1 MEFKCRKPVIK
12 VMHTEEIDKVL
23 FDAAAIAKRVD
34 ELGRFINAAYADKG
48 FVAVGVLKGAFVF
61 TADLI
66 RKIRVPVAV
75 DFVELASYVEATQT
89 SGEVVLE
96 KDAEVNIKGR
106 DVLVLEDIV
115 DTGLTTRFLIDHLK
129 IREPASVEVCT
140 LLYKPA
146 RQRVDVPLAHVGFEV
161 GDVFAVGYGLDYREK
176 YRNLPD
182 IVTLKNLS

>member
-1 MEFKCRKPVIK
+1 MVIK
-12 VMHTEEIDKVL
+12 VDYNDEIERVL
-23 FDAAAIAKRVD
+23 FDAATIAKRVE
-34 ELGRFINAAYADKG
+34 ELGRFINAAYAVKG

-66 RKIRVPVAV
+66 RTIKVPLEV
-75 DFVELASYVEATQT
+75 DFVELASYVGKAET

-96 KDAEVNIKGR
+96 KDTDLNIRGR

-115 DTGLTTRFLIDHLK
+115 DTGLTTRFLVDHLK

-146 RQRVDVPLAHVGFEV
+146 RQRVDVPITHVGFEL
-161 GDVFAVGYGLDYREK
+161 GDVFAVGYGLDYCEK
-176 YRNLPD
+176 YRSIPD
-182 IVTLKNLS
+182 IVTLKSLN